1 MATDTH
7 IHNTVQVKIAYG
19 AIDNNAGA
27 VGVAAAVVGTHL

>member
-19 AIDNNAGA
+19 AIDNSA
-27 VGVAAAVVGTHL
+27 VAVAAVGTHL